1 MASQAAEQLTRTYRR
16 QNLALRAQTI
26 RDLRK
31 IWPLLRWD
39 ALDKSFPSLLSSV
52 GMLVDRDRQRAS
64 GLASS
69 YVQAFHLVER
79 VPGSATIALAD
90 PIPDAQLAASLHAT
104 SVAAVKRSK
113 GVGMAERAS
122 LENAF
127 VMASGSMSRLVL
139 NAGRET
145 VMRSVIRDL
154 RGKGWERVT
163 SGGCSFCR
171 MLAGRGS
178 VYTEESADFNAH
190 DHCACSAQPVYR

>member
-1 MASQAAEQLTRTYRR
+1 VASLAAEQLTRTYRR
-16 QNLALRAQTI
+16 QNLVLRAQTVL
-26 RDLRK
+26 DLRK
-31 IWPLLRWD
+31 LWPQLRWE
-39 ALDKSFPSLLSSV
+39 ALDTSFPSLLTSV
-52 GMLVDRDRQRAS
+52 GLLVRRDRERS
-64 GLASS
+64 MGLATS
-69 YVQAFHLVER
+69 YVRAFRLVEG
-79 VPGSATIALAD
+79 VPGQATIALAD
-90 PIPDAQLAASLHAT
+90 PLPDEQLAASLHAT

-113 GVGMAERAS
+113 GIGMAERAA

-127 VMASGSMSRLVL
+127 VMASGSVSRLVL
-139 NAGRET
+139 NAGRQT

-190 DHCACSAQPVYR
+190 DHCACSAQPVYL